1 MKKTNM
7 NYTAPE
13 VEIISIETQNCFAS
27 NGNNPSYSPSASF
40 GISSGNGLDDLGEV
54 DADWN

>member
-1 MKKTNM
+1 M

-13 VEIISIETQNCFAS
+13 VEIINVETQNCFAS
-27 NGNNPSYSPSASF
+27 NPSTMS
-40 GISSGNGLDDLGEV
+40 ISSEMGLNKLDEV

>member
-27 NGNNPSYSPSASF
+27 GTSYS
-40 GISSGNGLDDLGEV
+40 ISSNNVLSDLDEV
-54 DADWN
+54 SSDWN